1 MLKTSHRGLVV
12 GFPIHVAALG
22 LVSVSRAAIDVMTY
36 SPAFPAWGHMGHGDS
51 DLQKSL
57 DDFGGTLSM
66 SPKKKEAWYLDVF
79 FLVLLCR
86 TLGCQ
91 SNRKMFVRPENCRF

>member
-1 MLKTSHRGLVV
+1 MLQNFHPQVLKTSHRGLAV

-36 SPAFPAWGHMGHGDS
+36 SPACPAWGHMGHGES

-66 SPKKKEAWYLDVF
+66 SPPKKKRHGTLMF
-79 FLVLLCR
+79 FFG
-86 TLGCQ
+86 T
-91 SNRKMFVRPENCRF
+91 SM